1 MPTPANQALPQLGGL
16 TATQFLS
23 QYWNKKPLLIRQAF
37 SNFERDHQPFNIAD
51 VLKLSGYDE
60 AQARLISQPKK
71 NGKPAWNM
79 ARGPFRKKHFDALKG
94 EKWTVLVQDT
104 QHFSHEAHAL
114 LAHFDFI
121 SHDRIDDL
129 MVSYAT
135 VGGGV
140 GPHVD
145 SYDVFLLQGTGQRR
159 WQISK
164 QTDLEWVKDAPLRIL
179 KNFKAEDE
187 WVLEAGDML
196 YLPPGYAHNGVAEND
211 CLTWSIG
218 FRAPALEELAGAYLD
233 YQRDNLKLGGVLQE
247 SLRFATDQPGT
258 LSAQSLQ
265 AYVNALQ
272 SQPNTAQQMTDF
284 IGGYLTVAKNHVMFL
299 PPEDE
304 VSAAV
309 FAREASKHGLRLDLR
324 SRMMRIDNGKK
335 PLFFINGFNAQNNV
349 HPDKQQNVALDT
361 ALPEITALFS
371 ALANTRKASP
381 ALVRAAMQ
389 HASAK
394 AVLHDW
400 FDNGYIEYLLN

>member
-1 MPTPANQALPQLGGL
+1 MPTPAHQPLPQLGGL
-16 TATQFLS
+16 TATQFLN
-23 QYWNKKPLLIRQAF
+23 QYWGKKPLLIRQAF
-37 SNFERDHQPFNIAD
+37 ANFERDNQPFNIAD

-71 NGKPAWNM
+71 SGKSAWNM

-114 LAHFDFI
+114 LAHFDFV

-129 MVSYAT
+129 MVSYAAA
-135 VGGGV
+135 GGGV

-179 KNFKAEDE
+179 KNFQAEDE

-218 FRAPALEELAGAYLD
+218 FRAPAREELLGAYLD
-233 YQRDNLKLGGVLQE
+233 YQRDSLKPTGVLQE
-247 SLRFATDQPGT
+247 SARLATEQPGT

-265 AYVNALQ
+265 DYVTALQ
-272 SQPNTAQQMTDF
+272 VPPPTKQQMIEF
-284 IGGYLTVAKNHVMFL
+284 IGGYLTVPKNHVLFL
-299 PPEDE
+299 PPEE
-304 VSAAV
+304 ETSVAI
-309 FAREASKHGLRLDLR
+309 FAREASKHGLKLDLR
-324 SRMMRIDNGKK
+324 SRMMRIDDDAK
-335 PLFFINGFNAQNNV
+335 PHFFINGFSAENNTHIGAPKNIV
-349 HPDKQQNVALDT
+349 LDT
-361 ALPEITALFS
+361 ALPEIAALFS
-371 ALANTRKASP
+371 ALAHTRQAAP
-381 ALVRAAMQ
+381 ALVRAAIQ
-389 HASAK
+389 HAGVK

-400 FDNGYIEYLLN
+400 LDNGYIEYLLN